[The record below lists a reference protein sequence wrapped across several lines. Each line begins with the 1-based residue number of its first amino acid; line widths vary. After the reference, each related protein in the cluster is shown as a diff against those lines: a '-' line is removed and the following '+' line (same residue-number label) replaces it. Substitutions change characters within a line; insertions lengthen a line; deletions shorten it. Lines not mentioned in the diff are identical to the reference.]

1 MFKRFTTSRDGI
13 ERMSLRHWAAVLG
26 GALGAFMAILD
37 IQVTNASIREIS
49 GALNLEVA
57 ESGWIS
63 TAYLIAEIIVI
74 PLTGYLSAVFGL
86 RRYIVINCVG
96 FLIASVLCGLSWNVE
111 SMILFRAIQGF
122 TGGTLIPLSFQL
134 ILMLMP
140 ERQKPLGLTLF
151 GLTVTLAP
159 TLGPTLGGWL
169 TDEYG
174 WRFIFFINLVPGLL
188 MLSAMRWGLPES
200 KMNISKLK
208 DLDLFS
214 IFSLAIGLGTLTYF
228 LEEGSKEEWFESRSM
243 QICFLIIIVSIPL
256 FLARQ
261 LTIEKPLLRLKL
273 LADRNFA
280 LGTLITTLAGCALF
294 SGIYGLSLYL
304 GQVQDYSAAQIG
316 KVLMWVGVP
325 QIAVM
330 PFMPWLMRR
339 VDLRILAAIGIIV
352 FAWSNFLNSGLNFNY
367 AGEQFEFSLIIRA
380 LGQPM
385 FVIPL
390 SVMAM
395 AAIKK
400 EESGD
405 ASSIFNVMRN
415 LGASIGI
422 AMTSTMLVER
432 QKYHFARYAE
442 AVSTFDFHI
451 FETLIQTENKF
462 KSLGVPSSLARAKAA
477 HELMRSPIRDS
488 IIQAFSDIFLVV
500 TVMLI
505 VCVIAIGFMK
515 KTKPPQVGES
525 AGGGH

>member
-1 MFKRFTTSRDGI
+1 MLSIDKQSSDK
-13 ERMSLRHWAAVLG
+13 MSLRGWAAVLG

-49 GALNLEVA
+49 GALNLEIT

-74 PLTGYLSAVFGL
+74 PLTGYLSEVFGL
-86 RRYIVINCVG
+86 RRYIVLNCIG
-96 FLIASVLCGLSWNVE
+96 FLIASVLCGLSWNIE
-111 SMILFRAIQGF
+111 SMILFRALQGF

-140 ERQKPLGLTLF
+140 EKQKPLGLTLF

-159 TLGPTLGGWL
+159 TLGPTLGGHL
-169 TDEYG
+169 TDEFG

-188 MLSAMRWGLPES
+188 MLSAMRWGLPDAR
-200 KMNISKLK
+200 MNIKKLK
-208 DLDLFS
+208 DFDLFS
-214 IFSLAIGLGTLTYF
+214 IFTLILGLGTLTYF
-228 LEEGSKEEWFESRSM
+228 LEEGSKEEWFESQSM
-243 QICFLIIIVSIPL
+243 QICFIIVIVCIPL

-261 LTIEKPLLRLKL
+261 LTIEKPLLKLKL

-316 KVLMWVGVP
+316 KVLMWVGLP
-325 QIAVM
+325 QLAIM
-330 PFMPWLMRR
+330 PFMPWLMKH
-339 VDLRILAAIGIIV
+339 VDLRVLAGIGIIV
-352 FAWSNFLNSGLNFNY
+352 FAWSNLLNSGLNLNY
-367 AGEQFEFSLIIRA
+367 GGEQFEFSLIIRA

-400 EESGD
+400 EDSGD

-432 QKYHFARYAE
+432 QKYHLARFAE
-442 AVSTFDFHI
+442 AISPYDFHI
-451 FETLIQTENKF
+451 MEFLFQTENKF
-462 KSLGVPSSLARAKAA
+462 KSLGVPASTARAQAA
-477 HELMRSPIRDS
+477 HELMKSPIRDS
-488 IIQAFSDIFLVV
+488 IIQSFSDIFYVV
-500 TVMLI
+500 TFMLV
-505 VCVIAIGFMK
+505 VCVIAILFMK
-515 KTKPPQVGES
+515 KVKPPADTS
-525 AGGGH
+525 AGSGH